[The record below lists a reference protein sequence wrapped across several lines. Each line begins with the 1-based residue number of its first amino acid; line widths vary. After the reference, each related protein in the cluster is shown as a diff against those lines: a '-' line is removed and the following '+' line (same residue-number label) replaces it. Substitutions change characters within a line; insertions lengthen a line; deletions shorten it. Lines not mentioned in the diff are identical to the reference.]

1 MNSIKSRT
9 LLSSPATIRGNQVD
23 ITMKSIQKSCLKKS
37 VDFLNGIFFYRAS
50 KKQKMQSETKRKS
63 ASLFDLALWS
73 VDLCRYYLIGL
84 KQKCHFQFQTL
95 FPMVYFFFFSAWA
108 IIFLDFQLYQV
119 NPSQTILN
127 CNTCPLI
134 NNFYDLS

>member
-1 MNSIKSRT
+1 MPFSISN
-9 LLSSPATIRGNQVD
+9 P
-23 ITMKSIQKSCLKKS
+23 
-37 VDFLNGIFFYRAS
+37 FPNG
-50 KKQKMQSETKRKS
+50 
-63 ASLFDLALWS
+63 L
-73 VDLCRYYLIGL
+73 
-84 KQKCHFQFQTL
+84 
-95 FPMVYFFFFSAWA
+95 FFFISAWE

>member
-1 MNSIKSRT
+1 MPISFLVCLEPIPVRT
-9 LLSSPATIRGNQVD
+9 SKIEKQNTNDAGEFFFLLST
-23 ITMKSIQKSCLKKS
+23 
-37 VDFLNGIFFYRAS
+37 
-50 KKQKMQSETKRKS
+50 
-63 ASLFDLALWS
+63 ALREI
-73 VDLCRYYLIGL
+73 VEMII
-84 KQKCHFQFQTL
+84 FQFQTL

-127 CNTCPLI
+127 CNTCRLI